1 MLEFIERIKAVL
13 SEVLNIKSSLEAE
26 TRKTNEVSQNQNR
39 VAEIHAREKANLD
52 EREAVVKSIE
62 NIVAFKTAAETMAKE
77 VNEGRIALDRA
88 QHAFEAHKKDELAK
102 IAARKVEVGKLEAEH
117 KRELE
122 ALKKAREDVV
132 KEMANVKGAVL
143 DGLRKNL

>member
-1 MLEFIERIKAVL
+1 
-13 SEVLNIKSSLEAE
+13 
-26 TRKTNEVSQNQNR
+26 
-39 VAEIHAREKANLD
+39 
-52 EREAVVKSIE
+52 
-62 NIVAFKTAAETMAKE
+62 MAKE
-77 VNEGRIALDRA
+77 VNEGRISLDRA